1 MNWTE
6 IVAPYKNQLIQDL
19 TSLLEIP
26 SVRDDHQATAKAP
39 FGPAVRQALDFML
52 ELGQR
57 DNFLVKNVG
66 NISGHIEVG
75 QGEKLFGVLGHV
87 DVVPAPVEGWYQSPF
102 KVLEKDGWLIA
113 RGTLDDKGPTMAAYY
128 AIKILNDLKV
138 TWNQRIR
145 LIIGTDEESTWQCVE
160 KYFEQEEMPDFGF
173 APDADFP
180 LIYAEKGIS
189 TFDLLQATSKVEHP
203 VLLSFQAGDRYNM
216 VPDHVEAVLQLD
228 SHIEESFLTYLS
240 DNQYQGQYTEKDG
253 QQILI
258 LKGKSVHAMAPE
270 LGSNAPVNLAKYL
283 MTLPLDSE
291 AKKYCQFICDY
302 FAEDTF
308 GEKLNIAYTDEEMGA
323 VTVNAAVFNYTYSA
337 DKTIGINLRYP
348 VRYNFQEAID
358 KLNQTAQQFGLS
370 VANLH
375 NQEPHYTD
383 INDNDIQTL
392 LQTYRD
398 HSGDMTAPKTIGG
411 GTYARALKKG
421 VAFGALFPDCPDTM
435 HQINEAVRI
444 TDIIKTTEIY
454 ADALYRL
461 CTVEGSQQ

>member
-1 MNWTE
+1 MNWTK
-6 IVAPYKNQLIQDL
+6 IVAPYKKQLIQDL
-19 TSLLEIP
+19 ISLLEIP
-26 SVRDDHQATAKAP
+26 SVRDDRQATATAP
-39 FGPAVRQALDFML
+39 FGPSVRQALDFML
-52 ELGQR
+52 DLGQR
-57 DNFLVKNVG
+57 DNFSVKNIG
-66 NISGHIEVG
+66 NMSGHIEVG
-75 QGEKLFGVLGHV
+75 QGEKLFGILGHV
-87 DVVPAPVEGWYQSPF
+87 DVVPAPIEGWTQSPF

-128 AIKILNDLKV
+128 AIKILNDLQV
-138 TWNQRIR
+138 TWHQRVR

-160 KYFEQEEMPDFGF
+160 KYFSQEEMPDFGF

-189 TFDLLQATSKVEHP
+189 TFDLLQSTDSKDEP

-228 SHIEESFLTYLS
+228 GSIKESFLAYLS
-240 DNQYQGQYTEKDG
+240 DHQLQGEYTEKEG
-253 QQILI
+253 QQILVV
-258 LKGKSVHAMAPE
+258 KGKSVHAMAPE
-270 LGSNAPVNLAKYL
+270 LGCNAPVNLAKYL
-283 MTLPLDSE
+283 VTLPLDQT

-302 FAEDTF
+302 FSEDTF
-308 GEKLNIAYTDEEMGA
+308 GTKLSIDYTDEEMGA
-323 VTVNAAVFNYTYSA
+323 VTVNAAIFNYTYSGNN
-337 DKTIGINLRYP
+337 KIGINLRYP

-358 KLNQTAQQFGLS
+358 KLNQIAQQFGLS
-370 VANLH
+370 VTNIY
-375 NQEPHYTD
+375 NQAPHYTD
-383 INDNDIQTL
+383 INDHDIQTL

-398 HSGDMTAPKTIGG
+398 HSNDMSEPKTIGG

-444 TDIIKTTEIY
+444 NDIIKTTEIY